1 MADTEHTGAT
11 TYEKRDVSVR
21 PVAIVTVAILVAS
34 FLVMIPVRLLFAY
47 FKGREQAQQ
56 SAPISMTRSQVAEE
70 VPEPRLEPII
80 GQTLAETRKRER
92 EKLTTYGWVDKSA
105 GVVRIPIDRALELT
119 AASGLPSRAGAPPYE
134 QFAPTNR
141 GSEGAGGSDS
151 RAASPIVSTQVGH
164 E

>member
-1 MADTEHTGAT
+1 MADTEHMGAT

-21 PVAIVTVAILVAS
+21 PVAIVTLAIVIAS
-34 FLVMIPVRLLFAY
+34 FAVMVPVRLLFAY
-47 FKGREQAQQ
+47 FKGHEQAQQ
-56 SAPISMTRSQVAEE
+56 AAPVSLTRAQAPEE

-92 EKLTTYGWVDKSA
+92 EKLTTYGWVDKSG

-119 AASGLPSRAGAPPYE
+119 AEAGLPSRAGAAPYE
-134 QFAPTNR
+134 QFAPNNR
-141 GSEGAGGSDS
+141 GTEGAGGSDS
-151 RAASPIVSTQVGH
+151 RAASPVVPTQVGH

>member
-1 MADTEHTGAT
+1 MADTEHMGAT
-11 TYEKRDVSVR
+11 KYEKRDVNIR
-21 PVAIVTVAILVAS
+21 PVAIVTAAIILAS
-34 FLVMIPVRLLFAY
+34 FAVMVPVRLLFAY
-47 FKGREQAQQ
+47 FKGHEAAQQ
-56 SAPISMTRSQVAEE
+56 TAPTSLTRGQVAEE

-92 EKLTTYGWVDKSA
+92 EKLTTYGWVDKSS

-119 AASGLPSRAGAPPYE
+119 ASAGLPSRAGAEPYN

-141 GSEGAGGSDS
+141 GTEGAGGSDS
-151 RAASPIVSTQVGH
+151 RAASPIVPTQVGH